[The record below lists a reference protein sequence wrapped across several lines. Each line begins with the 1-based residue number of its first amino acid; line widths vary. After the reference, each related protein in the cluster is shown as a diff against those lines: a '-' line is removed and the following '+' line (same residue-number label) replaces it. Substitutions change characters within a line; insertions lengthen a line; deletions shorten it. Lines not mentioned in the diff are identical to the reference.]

1 MLYLTKD
8 RFMAQQ
14 SICIGVIG
22 GNEAGKNDYAIA
34 CELGGHIADR
44 GAVLLCGGR
53 GGIMEAASKGAREHG
68 GTVVGIL
75 PGTDKKEANQYVNI
89 ALTTGIGIA
98 RNTLIV
104 QMSDVVIAFS
114 GGYGTLSEIAFA
126 LALGKTVIYLPGA
139 WDLKKLAPV
148 NSAQFKEALD
158 ARHAI
163 GLALGVV
170 GNG

>member
-1 MLYLTKD
+1 MSQLPL
-8 RFMAQQ
+8 
-14 SICIGVIG
+14 CIGVIG
-22 GNEAGKNDYAIA
+22 GNEADKSNYDIA

-53 GGIMEAASKGAREHG
+53 GGIMEAASKGAGEHG

-75 PGTDKKEANQYVNI
+75 PGNDKKEANSYITI
-89 ALTTGIGIA
+89 ALTTGMGIA

-104 QMSDVVIAFS
+104 QMADVLIAFP
-114 GGYGTLSEIAFA
+114 GGFGTLSEIAFA
-126 LALGKTVIYLPGA
+126 LALGKTVIYLPGV

-148 NSAQFKEALD
+148 NSARFKEAFD

-163 GLALGVV
+163 GLALGVA
-170 GNG
+170 